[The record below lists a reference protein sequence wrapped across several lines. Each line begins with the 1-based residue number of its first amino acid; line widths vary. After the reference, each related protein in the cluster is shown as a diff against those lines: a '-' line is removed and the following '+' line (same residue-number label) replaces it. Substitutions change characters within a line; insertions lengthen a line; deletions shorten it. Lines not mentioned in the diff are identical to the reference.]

1 MGHNHK
7 VIDLMSP
14 ILLEMKVT
22 CETTY
27 SLSMDEI

>member
-7 VIDLMSP
+7 VIELMSP
-14 ILLEMKVT
+14 FLLEINVA